1 MTCRTHHSHQMEK
14 IGAFICLGFDTL
26 IQFREKN
33 TFFAAV
39 FSWNCIMH
47 GTCSSNINAQV
58 CLRFMLLEF
67 QALSSVVVL
76 VVLVIV
82 PVCEKVSVAG
92 LVLLM
97 FFYFISH
104 PVDGQIISLNV
115 WGGHCAY
122 SYRCTLI
129 CLFSNN
135 QVSWRNL
142 LFNFNF

>member
-14 IGAFICLGFDTL
+14 IGAFICLGLDTL

-47 GTCSSNINAQV
+47 GTCSNNINAQV

-82 PVCEKVSVAG
+82 PGCEKVSVAG

-97 FFYFISH
+97 FFLFYQSSSRWSDHKFKCLGGALCI
-104 PVDGQIISLNV
+104 QLQMYLNMSV
-115 WGGHCAY
+115 
-122 SYRCTLI
+122 
-129 CLFSNN
+129 F
-135 QVSWRNL
+135 
-142 LFNFNF
+142 